1 MTAPAIAIV
10 GMACRYPDARSPA
23 ELWENVLAGRRA
35 FRHIPPERLNAEDY
49 YSPDRDAPDRTY
61 CLQAAL
67 IENYE
72 FDRARF
78 NISGGTY
85 RATDLAHWLALDIA
99 DRALADAGL
108 RDSLPRESTAVYVGN
123 TLTGEFSRA
132 NTLRLR
138 WPYTRRVM
146 AAALTAE
153 GWERDKVDRFLDS
166 VEHSYKQPFPPV
178 GEDTLAGGLS
188 NTIAGRI
195 SNYFDLKGG
204 GYTVDGAC
212 ASSLL
217 AVTTACS
224 ALAAGDIQ
232 VALAGGVDLSIDP
245 FELVGFAKSRALAGA
260 EMRVF
265 DARSDGFWPG
275 EGCGFVVLTRHADA
289 RARHCRIYAVI
300 RGWGVS
306 SDGSGGISRPEPEG
320 QLLAI
325 RRAYCRA
332 GFDPSTAAYV
342 EGHGTGTRVGDA
354 TELLALSRARR
365 EADPNA
371 PPAAVGSIK
380 ANIGH
385 TKAAAGVAGL
395 IKAAMAVHTQI
406 LPPTTGCET
415 PHAELTGA
423 APALRVLR
431 SGEAWPADMPLR
443 ASASA
448 MGFGGINTHIVLDG
462 TASERRQELSAR
474 ERALISSA
482 QDAELFLFTSP
493 DQITRLA
500 GIAAGL
506 SRAELTDAA
515 GALAAAGQGTLRA
528 AVIASTPQELAEKL
542 ARLQSRLEA
551 GESGVSP
558 RDGVFV
564 GRPASPPRIGF
575 LFPGQGSLQP
585 QAAVQPAI
593 VKASV
598 AALRE
603 LSRLSLTASVA
614 IGHSLGEMTALHW
627 AGALD
632 EAAVVEFATAR
643 GRIMAGLS
651 GPPGAMA
658 GIALL
663 AEELPPLLAGEPVVI
678 AAWNTP
684 RQTVV
689 SGEAA
694 AIERVMAR
702 ARSRGI
708 AAVALPV
715 CHAFHSL
722 LMEPASAPL
731 AEYLAEV
738 NFRPLERTVV
748 SSITGAPLAPDADL
762 RDLLRRQV
770 TSPVRFAE
778 AIAATRDSVDLW
790 IDVGPGAVLS
800 GMLGDRAI
808 PMDWGSR
815 SVKGLLNAFAAA
827 FVLGAPV
834 DCKAL
839 FAERL
844 TRPFA
849 GLPAFFSSP
858 CEVAPA
864 HAPTA
869 RRAAVAASPEPMP
882 PLDLVRQLVA
892 ERTELPLSAIQPGQ
906 RLLSDLHLN
915 SITVAQLVAEAARR
929 CGLPPPISALRF
941 ADGTLAEIAH
951 MLETAPKTAP
961 MERTPP
967 GVDSWLRTFTVEL
980 REAPLPDGRSSVK
993 SRGAAWQSFVA
1004 PGHPLASALLHLLPE
1019 LPTGGVLLCLP
1030 PDPDE
1035 SHVPLMLAAARA
1047 AVACQPPAQ
1056 FLLVQQ
1062 SGGAAALA
1070 RTLHLEAAELT
1081 TCVVDVP
1088 FDHPR
1093 AVEWIAA
1100 ESRAATGYSEANY
1113 GADGRYEPVLRLLEP
1128 ADEGPRGLGST
1139 DVLLVTGGGKGIAAE
1154 CALAL
1159 ARDSGVKV
1167 ALLGRSDPSVDAALA
1182 ANLERMRASGA
1193 QVLYVAAD
1201 VTDAASVVASFRR
1214 IEGSLGPVTAILH
1227 GAGIN
1232 TPCLL
1237 ARLDAPSFQAALAPK
1252 LQGLRNLLNAA
1263 DPARLRLLIAFGSII
1278 ARTGL
1283 EGEAHYAV
1291 ANEWLARSV
1300 DRWRTDHPHCRCLTM
1315 DWSVWSGLG
1324 MGQRLGRVEELTERG
1339 ITPITP
1345 EEGVRIFRSLVSSL
1359 VSGESRHSSIVVTG
1373 RYGDPPTL
1381 RRERPE
1387 LPFARFLERPRVY
1400 YPGVELIAD
1409 ADLSALSDP
1418 YLNDHVFQGT
1428 PLLPAVM
1435 GLEAMAQV
1443 AMALAQGGC
1452 GACQPPIF
1460 EDVRFLRPVH
1470 IPDGASVTVR
1480 VAALAR
1486 SPGVVEVVL
1495 RSSET
1500 AFQVDHFRAVCRF
1513 GTAGLPSSTRRIP
1526 SETLPIG
1533 PGRDLY
1539 GSILFQ
1545 SGRFRRLRAYHH
1557 LRATACVAEI
1567 APGRAGDWFARYLP
1581 ATLALGD
1588 PGARDAAIH
1597 SVQACIPHAT
1607 VLPIGVERIV
1617 VATADEP
1624 GPRYVHAHER
1634 SSEGGLLVYDL
1645 DVTDA
1650 DGTLIERWE
1659 GLQLRVVGATARTRP
1674 WVAPLLGPYLERKVR
1689 EMAPGSEISIA
1700 IGQNGS
1706 SRHAIEQA
1714 LGFPAL
1720 VSRRLDGKP
1729 EVNGHRVSASHT
1741 GDVVAAVASAT
1752 VSGAAVAGCDLET
1765 VAARSPA
1772 VWRDLLGPER
1782 FALAELIA
1790 AESGDDAGM
1799 AATRVWCAMEC
1810 LKKSAAPHDRAL
1822 VFSGV
1827 RPDGWVELGAGPS
1840 RILTYRASLQNVEAP
1855 LAFAVIIESSQ

>member
-1 MTAPAIAIV
+1 MTPAIAIV

-23 ELWENVLAGRRA
+23 ELWENALAGRRA
-35 FRHIPPERLNAEDY
+35 FRRIPPERLCAEDY

-85 RATDLAHWLALDIA
+85 RATDLVHWLALDIA

-108 RDSLPRESTAVYVGN
+108 AGLDDALPRETTAVYVGN

-153 GWERDKVDRFLDS
+153 GWERDKLDRFLDG
-166 VEHSYKQPFPPV
+166 VEQSYKQPFPPV

-224 ALAAGDIQ
+224 ALAAGDVQ

-245 FELVGFAKSRALAGA
+245 FELVGFAKSRALAGG

-275 EGCGFVVLTRHADA
+275 EGCGFVVLMRHADA
-289 RARHCRIYAVI
+289 QARHLRTYAVI

-332 GFDPSTAAYV
+332 GLAPSTAAYV
-342 EGHGTGTRVGDA
+342 EGHGTGTSVGDT
-354 TELLALSRARR
+354 TELQALSRARR
-365 EADPNA
+365 EADPTA
-371 PPAAVGSIK
+371 PPAALGSIK

-395 IKAAMAVHTQI
+395 IKAAMAVHSQI
-406 LPPTTGCET
+406 LPPATGCDV
-415 PHAELTGA
+415 PHAELTGDS
-423 APALRVLR
+423 PALRVLR
-431 SGEAWPADMPLR
+431 SGEAWPANLPLR

-448 MGFGGINTHIVLDG
+448 MGFGGINTHIVLEG
-462 TASERRQELSAR
+462 TASERRWGLSAR
-474 ERALISSA
+474 DRALLSSA

-493 DQITRLA
+493 DEISGLA

-515 GALAAAGQGTLRA
+515 AALAAAGQGPLRA
-528 AVIASTPQELAEKL
+528 AVIASTPEELAERL
-542 ARLQSRLEA
+542 AILESRLQA
-551 GESGVSP
+551 GETSVSLH
-558 RDGVFV
+558 DSVFV

-575 LFPGQGSLQP
+575 LFPGQGSLKP
-585 QAAVQPAI
+585 RASVQPAI

-598 AALRE
+598 DALRE
-603 LSRLSLTASVA
+603 LRRLSLTASVA
-614 IGHSLGEMTALHW
+614 IGHSLGELTALYW

-632 EAAVVEFATAR
+632 ETAVVGIATAR
-643 GRIMAGLS
+643 DRIMAGLG

-658 GIALL
+658 GIALP
-663 AEELPPLLAGEPVVI
+663 AEELPPLLAGETVVI
-678 AAWNTP
+678 AALNAP

-694 AIERVMAR
+694 AIERVIAR

-708 AAVALPV
+708 VAVALPV
-715 CHAFHSL
+715 CHAFHSR
-722 LMEPASAPL
+722 LMEPAADPL
-731 AEYLAEV
+731 AEYLAAV
-738 NFRPLERTVV
+738 DFRPLERTVV
-748 SSITGAPLAPDADL
+748 STITGAPLAPDADL

-778 AIAATRDSVDLW
+778 AIAAARDSVDLW
-790 IDVGPGAVLS
+790 IEVGPGAVLS
-800 GMLGDRAI
+800 GMVGERAI
-808 PMDWGSR
+808 PIDAGGR
-815 SVKGLLNAFAAA
+815 SVKGLLSAFAAA

-834 DCKAL
+834 DCEAL

-849 GLPAFFSSP
+849 GLPKFFSSP
-858 CEVAPA
+858 CEL
-864 HAPTA
+864 APTHSPA
-869 RRAAVAASPEPMP
+869 EPRAAAAVLPEQMP
-882 PLDLVRQLVA
+882 RLDLVRQLVA
-892 ERTELPLSAIQPGQ
+892 ERTELPLLAIQPGQ

-915 SITVAQLVAEAARR
+915 SITVAQIVAEAARR
-929 CGLPPPISALRF
+929 CGLPPPVSALRF
-941 ADGTLAEIAH
+941 ADGTVEEVAR
-951 MLETAPKTAP
+951 MLETAPATVAV
-961 MERTPP
+961 ERTPA
-967 GVDSWLRTFTVEL
+967 GVDSWVRTFTVEL
-980 REAPLPDGRSSVK
+980 RPAPL
-993 SRGAAWQSFVA
+993 SRVAEPRPSGSGPGWQSFIP
-1004 PGHPLASALLHLLPE
+1004 PGHPLTSALHDLLPR
-1019 LPTGGVLLCLP
+1019 LPPTGGVLLCLP
-1030 PDPDE
+1030 PGPDE
-1035 SHVPLMLAAARA
+1035 SHVSLMLDAARA
-1047 AVACQPPAQ
+1047 ALACQSPAQ

-1062 SGGAAALA
+1062 GGGAAALA
-1070 RTLHLEAAELT
+1070 RTLHLEAAGLT

-1088 FDHPR
+1088 FDHAR
-1093 AVEWIAA
+1093 SLEWIAA
-1100 ESRAATGYSEANY
+1100 EAHAAAGYSEVHY
-1113 GADGRYEPVLRLLEP
+1113 DADGRRYEPVLRLLEP
-1128 ADEGPRGLGST
+1128 ADEEPKGLGSS

-1154 CALAL
+1154 CAMAL
-1159 ARDSGVKV
+1159 ARDTGVKL
-1167 ALLGRSDPSVDAALA
+1167 ALLGRSDPSTDIALA

-1193 QVLYVAAD
+1193 HIRYVAAN
-1201 VTDAASVVASFRR
+1201 VTDAAAVVAAFRE

-1232 TPCLL
+1232 APCLL
-1237 ARLDAPSFQAALAPK
+1237 ARLDVPSFQATLAPK

-1263 DPARLRLLIAFGSII
+1263 DPERLRLLIAFGSII

-1300 DRWRTDHPHCRCLTM
+1300 DHWRTDHLHCRCLTI

-1324 MGQRLGRVEELTERG
+1324 MGQRLGKVEELTQRG

-1345 EEGVRIFRSLVSSL
+1345 EEGVRIFRALVSS
-1359 VSGESRHSSIVVTG
+1359 ESRNSSIVVTG

-1400 YPGVELIAD
+1400 YPAVELIAD
-1409 ADLSALSDP
+1409 ADLSTQSDP

-1443 AMALAQGGC
+1443 AIALC
-1452 GACQPPIF
+1452 GASQPPIF
-1460 EDVRFLRPVH
+1460 EPVFENVRFSRPVH

-1480 VAALAR
+1480 LAALVR

-1495 RSSET
+1495 RTSET

-1513 GTAGLPSSTRRIP
+1513 GTTGLPSATHPISY
-1526 SETLPIG
+1526 ETLPID

-1545 SGRFRRLRAYHH
+1545 SGRFRRLRAYHR
-1557 LRATACVAEI
+1557 LRATECIAEI
-1567 APGRAGDWFARYLP
+1567 APGGAGDWFARYLP

-1588 PGARDAAIH
+1588 PGARDAVIH

-1607 VLPIGVERIV
+1607 VLPIGVERII
-1617 VATADEP
+1617 VARADEP
-1624 GPRYVHAHER
+1624 GPGYVHAHER
-1634 SSEGGLLVYDL
+1634 SSDGGLLVYDL

-1650 DGTLIERWE
+1650 GGALIERWE
-1659 GLQLRVVGATARTRP
+1659 GLQLQVVSTTARTRP

-1689 EMAPGSEISIA
+1689 EMAPGTQISIA
-1700 IGQNGS
+1700 MGQNGS
-1706 SRHAIEQA
+1706 SRQAIEQA
-1714 LGFPAL
+1714 LGFQTV
-1720 VSRRLDGKP
+1720 VSKRPDGKP
-1729 EVNGHRVSASHT
+1729 EVNGHRVSASYA
-1741 GDVVAAVASAT
+1741 GDVVGAVAGAT
-1752 VSGAAVAGCDLET
+1752 AAGCDLET

-1790 AESGDDAGM
+1790 RESEDDASV

-1810 LKKSAAPHDRAL
+1810 LKKSGALHDRPL
-1822 VFSGV
+1822 VFSGA
-1827 RPDGWVELGAGPS
+1827 RPDGWIELGAGQS
-1840 RILTYRASLQNVEAP
+1840 RILTYRASLQNVEGP
-1855 LAFAVIIESSQ
+1855 LAFAVMIEE

>member
-1 MTAPAIAIV
+1 MTQAIAIV
-10 GMACRYPDARSPA
+10 GLACRYPDARSPG
-23 ELWENVLAGRRA
+23 ELWENALAGRRA
-35 FRHIPPERLNAEDY
+35 FRRIPPERLNAEDY

-61 CLQAAL
+61 CMQAGL

-99 DRALADAGL
+99 DQALTDAGL
-108 RDSLPRESTAVYVGN
+108 AEELPRESTAVYVGN

-146 AAALTAE
+146 AAALAAE
-153 GWERDKVDRFLDS
+153 GWERDKLDRFLDS
-166 VEHSYKQPFPPV
+166 VEQSYKQPFPPV

-275 EGCGFVVLTRHADA
+275 EGCGFVVLMRHADA
-289 RARHCRIYAVI
+289 LARQCRIYAVI

-332 GFDPSTAAYV
+332 GFAPSTAAYI
-342 EGHGTGTRVGDA
+342 EGHGTGTSVGDA
-354 TELLALSRARR
+354 TELQALSRARR
-365 EADPNA
+365 EADPTA
-371 PPAAVGSIK
+371 PPAALGSIK

-385 TKAAAGVAGL
+385 TKAAAGIAGL

-406 LPPTTGCET
+406 LPPTTGCEA
-415 PHAELTGA
+415 PHAELTGE

-431 SGEAWPADMPLR
+431 RGEAWPASVPLR

-448 MGFGGINTHIVLDG
+448 MGFGGINTHVVLEG
-462 TASERRQELSAR
+462 TASERRHELSGQ
-474 ERALISSA
+474 ERALLSSA

-493 DQITRLA
+493 DQVA
-500 GIAAGL
+500 GLSAIAARL

-515 GALAAAGQGTLRA
+515 AALAMTAGQGSMRA
-528 AVIASTPQELAEKL
+528 AVIASTPEELAEKL
-542 ARLQSRLEA
+542 AKLHGGA
-551 GESGVSP
+551 
-558 RDGVFV
+558 FV

-575 LFPGQGSLQP
+575 LFPGQGSLPP
-585 QAAVQPAI
+585 QAGVQPAI
-593 VKASV
+593 VKASI

-603 LSRLSLTASVA
+603 LRRLSLTASVA
-614 IGHSLGEMTALHW
+614 IGHSLGELTALYW

-632 EAAVVEFATAR
+632 EAAVLEIATAR
-643 GRIMAGLS
+643 DRIMAGLG
-651 GPPGAMA
+651 GPRGAMA
-658 GIALL
+658 GIALP
-663 AEELPPLLAGEPVVI
+663 ADEVPPLLAGEPVVI
-678 AAWNTP
+678 AAFNTP

-694 AIERVMAR
+694 AIERVIAR
-702 ARSRGI
+702 ARLRGI

-715 CHAFHSL
+715 SHAFHSC
-722 LMEPASAPL
+722 LMEPAVGPL
-731 AEYLAEV
+731 AEYLGAV
-738 NFRPLERTVV
+738 NFRALERTVI
-748 SSITGAPLAPDADL
+748 STITGAPLAPDADL
-762 RDLLRRQV
+762 CDLLRRQV

-778 AIAATRDSVDLW
+778 AIAAARDSVDLW
-790 IDVGPGAVLS
+790 IEVGPGAVLS
-800 GMLGDRAI
+800 DMVGELAI
-808 PMDWGSR
+808 PTGADI
-815 SVKGLLNAFAAA
+815 LNAFAAA

-834 DCKAL
+834 DCEAL
-839 FAERL
+839 FAGRL

-849 GLPAFFSSP
+849 GLPKFFSSP
-858 CEVAPA
+858 CELAPMN
-864 HAPTA
+864 AP
-869 RRAAVAASPEPMP
+869 VEQPVESSLPE
-882 PLDLVRQLVA
+882 LSSLELVRQLVA

-929 CGLPPPISALRF
+929 CGLPPPVSALRF
-941 ADGTLAEIAH
+941 ADGTVAEVAR
-951 MLETAPKTAP
+951 MLETAPAAVTV
-961 MERTPP
+961 EQTPP
-967 GVDSWLRTFTVEL
+967 GVDSWIRAFTVEL
-980 REAPLPDGRSSVK
+980 LPRPLNGGRALAGAELEPRSSP
-993 SRGAAWQSFVA
+993 WQCFI
-1004 PGHPLASALLHLLPE
+1004 PPNHPLTAVPKLP
-1019 LPTGGVLLCLP
+1019 PTGGVLLCLP
-1030 PDPDE
+1030 PNPDE

-1047 AVACQPPAQ
+1047 ALACQPGAQ

-1062 SGGAAALA
+1062 GGGAASFA
-1070 RTLHLEAAELT
+1070 RTLHLETGLT
-1081 TCVVDVP
+1081 TCVVDGGL
-1088 FDHPR
+1088 
-1093 AVEWIAA
+1093 EWIAA
-1100 ESRAATGYSEANY
+1100 EAHAANGYTEAHY
-1113 GADGRYEPVLRLLEP
+1113 DADGRRYEPVLRLLEP
-1128 ADEGPRGLGST
+1128 SNKETGRLGPA

-1159 ARDSGVKV
+1159 ARETGVRLV
-1167 ALLGRSDPSVDAALA
+1167 LLGRSQAVNLDRMQAA
-1182 ANLERMRASGA
+1182 GV
-1193 QVLYVAAD
+1193 QVRYIAAD
-1201 VTDAASVVASFRR
+1201 VTDAAAIAAAFHE

-1237 ARLDAPSFQAALAPK
+1237 ASLDEAAFQATLAPK
-1252 LQGLRNLLNAA
+1252 LQGLRSLLRAA
-1263 DPARLRLLIAFGSII
+1263 NPERLRLLIAFGSII

-1283 EGEAHYAV
+1283 EGEADYAV

-1300 DRWRTDHPHCRCLTM
+1300 DCWRTDHPHCRCLTI

-1324 MGQRLGRVEELTERG
+1324 MGQRLGRIEELERRG

-1345 EEGVRIFRSLVSSL
+1345 EEGVRIFKTLLVSD
-1359 VSGESRHSSIVVTG
+1359 SSAASVVVTG

-1381 RRERPE
+1381 RCERPK

-1400 YPGVELIAD
+1400 YSGVELIAD
-1409 ADLSALSDP
+1409 AELSTQSDP
-1418 YLNDHVFQGT
+1418 YLKDHVFQGT
-1428 PLLPAVM
+1428 PLLPAVI

-1443 AMALAQGGC
+1443 AGALAEAGF
-1452 GACQPPIF
+1452 GASQPPDF
-1460 EDVRFLRPVH
+1460 EDVRFSRPVQ

-1480 VAALAR
+1480 LAALVRA
-1486 SPGVVEVVL
+1486 PGVVEVVL

-1500 AFQVDHFRAVCRF
+1500 AFQVDHFHAVCRF
-1513 GTAGLPSSTRRIP
+1513 ETEERDLSGAGLQ
-1526 SETLPIG
+1526 
-1533 PGRDLY
+1533 PGTSALAIDPVRDLY

-1545 SGRFRRLRAYHH
+1545 SGRFRRLRAYQR
-1557 LRATACVAEI
+1557 LRATECIAEI
-1567 APGRAGDWFARYLP
+1567 ASNDSGDWFARYLP
-1581 ATLALGD
+1581 ATLVLGD
-1588 PGARDAAIH
+1588 PGARDAFVH
-1597 SVQACIPHAT
+1597 CVQACIPHAT
-1607 VLPIGVERIV
+1607 VLPVGVERI
-1617 VATADEP
+1617 AFAAPGKT
-1624 GPRYVHAHER
+1624 GPRFVHARER
-1634 SSEGGLLVYDL
+1634 SANGGLLVYDL

-1650 DGTLIERWE
+1650 DGALVERWE
-1659 GLQLRVVGATARTRP
+1659 GLQLRVLGAIARKLP
-1674 WVAPLLGPYLERKVR
+1674 WAAPLLGPYLERMVG
-1689 EMAPGSEISIA
+1689 EMAPGTEIA
-1700 IGQNGS
+1700 IAMGQNGS
-1706 SRHAIEQA
+1706 SRQAIEQA
-1714 LGFPAL
+1714 LGFRASVIKRP
-1720 VSRRLDGKP
+1720 DGKP
-1729 EVNGHRVSASHT
+1729 EVNGHRVSASYA
-1741 GDVVAAVASAT
+1741 GDVVGAVAGAT
-1752 VSGAAVAGCDLET
+1752 AAGCDLET
-1765 VAARSPA
+1765 VSIRTPA

-1790 AESGDDAGM
+1790 RESGDDASG

-1810 LKKSAAPHDRAL
+1810 LKKSGALHDRPL
-1822 VFSGV
+1822 VFAGA
-1827 RPDGWVELGAGPS
+1827 RPDGWIELGAGQS
-1840 RILTYRASLQNVEAP
+1840 KILTYRASLRNVESS
-1855 LAFAVIIESSQ
+1855 LAFAVMIEP

>member
-1 MTAPAIAIV
+1 MTPSIAIV

-23 ELWENVLAGRRA
+23 ELWENALAGRRA
-35 FRHIPPERLNAEDY
+35 FRRIPPERLCAEDY
-49 YSPDRDAPDRTY
+49 YSLDRDVPDRTY

-99 DRALADAGL
+99 DQALADAGL
-108 RDSLPRESTAVYVGN
+108 AEDLPRESTAVYVGN

-146 AAALTAE
+146 AAALAAE
-153 GWERDKVDRFLDS
+153 GWERDKVDHFLDT
-166 VEHSYKQPFPPV
+166 VEQSYKQPFPPV

-224 ALAAGDIQ
+224 ALAAGDVQ
-232 VALAGGVDLSIDP
+232 AALAGGVDLSLDP
-245 FELVGFAKSRALAGA
+245 FELVGFAKTHALAGG

-275 EGCGFVVLTRHADA
+275 EGCGFVVLMRHADA
-289 RARHCRIYAVI
+289 VARHLRTYAVI

-332 GFDPSTAAYV
+332 GFAPSTAAYV
-342 EGHGTGTRVGDA
+342 EGHGTGTTVGDA
-354 TELLALSRARR
+354 TELQALSRARR
-365 EADPNA
+365 EADPTA
-371 PPAAVGSIK
+371 PPAALGSIK

-406 LPPTTGCET
+406 LPPATACET
-415 PHAELTGA
+415 PHAELTGD

-431 SGEAWPADMPLR
+431 SGEAWPADLPLR

-448 MGFGGINTHIVLDG
+448 MGFGGINTHIVLEG
-462 TASERRQELSAR
+462 AASERRRELSER
-474 ERALISSA
+474 ERALLSSA

-493 DQITRLA
+493 DQVAGLA
-500 GIAAGL
+500 AIAGRL

-515 GALAAAGQGTLRA
+515 AALAAVAGQGSMRA
-528 AVIASTPQELAEKL
+528 AVIASTPEELAERLAKL
-542 ARLQSRLEA
+542 H
-551 GESGVSP
+551 
-558 RDGVFV
+558 DGAFV
-564 GRPASPPRIGF
+564 PRPACPPRIGF
-575 LFPGQGSLQP
+575 LFPGQGSLKP
-585 QAAVQPAI
+585 HEGVQPAI
-593 VKASV
+593 VKASI

-603 LSRLSLTASVA
+603 LTRLSLTASVA
-614 IGHSLGEMTALHW
+614 IGHSLGELTALYW
-627 AGALD
+627 AGAID
-632 EAAVVEFATAR
+632 EAAAIEIATAR
-643 GRIMAGLS
+643 GRIMAGLG

-658 GIALL
+658 SIALP
-663 AEELPPLLAGEPVVI
+663 ADELPPLLASEPVVV
-678 AAWNTP
+678 AALNTP

-708 AAVALPV
+708 AAIRLPV
-715 CHAFHSL
+715 SHAFHSS
-722 LMEPASAPL
+722 LMDPAAGPL
-731 AEYLAEV
+731 AEYLAGID
-738 NFRPLERTVV
+738 FRPLERRVV
-748 SSITGAPLAPDADL
+748 STITGAPLAPNADL
-762 RDLLRRQV
+762 RDLLRRQI

-778 AIAATRDSVDLW
+778 AAARVSVDLW
-790 IDVGPGAVLS
+790 IEVGPGAVLS
-800 GMLGDRAI
+800 GMVGERA
-808 PMDWGSR
+808 
-815 SVKGLLNAFAAA
+815 VNGLLNAVAAA

-834 DCKAL
+834 DCAAL
-839 FAERL
+839 FAGRL

-849 GLPAFFSSP
+849 GLPKFFSSP
-858 CEVAPA
+858 CELAPTRAPVEVPAPA
-864 HAPTA
+864 
-869 RRAAVAASPEPMP
+869 AAGLPEEMA

-915 SITVAQLVAEAARR
+915 SITVAQIVAEAARR
-929 CGLPPPISALRF
+929 CGLPSPVSALRF
-941 ADGTLAEIAH
+941 ADGTVEEVAR
-951 MLETAPKTAP
+951 MLEAAPAAAP
-961 MERTPP
+961 VERTPL
-967 GVDSWLRTFTVEL
+967 GVDSWIRTFTVDL
-980 REAPLPDGRSSVK
+980 LPTPLNGGQALAGAGLQPRSS
-993 SRGAAWQSFVA
+993 WQSFIR
-1004 PGHPLASALLHLLPE
+1004 PGHPLTAVPNLP
-1019 LPTGGVLLCLP
+1019 PTGGVLLCLP
-1030 PDPDE
+1030 PNPDE
-1035 SHVPLMLAAARA
+1035 RHVSLMLDAARA
-1047 AVACQPPAQ
+1047 ALACRPPAQ
-1056 FLLVQQ
+1056 FLVVQQ
-1062 SGGAAALA
+1062 GGGGAALA
-1070 RTLHLEAAELT
+1070 RTLHLESGLT
-1081 TCVVDVP
+1081 TCVVDLP
-1088 FDHPR
+1088 FDHAR
-1093 AVEWIAA
+1093 ALEWIAA
-1100 ESRAATGYSEANY
+1100 ESRAATGYSEAHY
-1113 GADGRYEPVLRLLEP
+1113 DTEGRRYEPLLRLLQP
-1128 ADEGPRGLGST
+1128 ADEAAGRLGPS

-1159 ARDSGVKV
+1159 ARETGVRL
-1167 ALLGRSDPSVDAALA
+1167 ALLGRSPAV
-1182 ANLERMRASGA
+1182 NLDRMRAAGA
-1193 QVLYVAAD
+1193 HVTYVAAD
-1201 VTDAASVVASFRR
+1201 VTDAAASAAAFRE

-1237 ARLDAPSFQAALAPK
+1237 AALDEPAFQATLAPK
-1252 LQGLRNLLNAA
+1252 LQGLRNLLQAA
-1263 DPARLRLLIAFGSII
+1263 DPERLRLLVAFGSII
-1278 ARTGL
+1278 AHTGL

-1291 ANEWLARSV
+1291 ANEWLARAV
-1300 DRWRTDHPHCRCLTM
+1300 EGWRTDHPHCRCLTI

-1324 MGQRLGRVEELTERG
+1324 MGQRLGRVESLTQRG

-1345 EEGVRIFRSLVSSL
+1345 EEGVRIFRSLIASQSRKSS
-1359 VSGESRHSSIVVTG
+1359 VVVTG

-1381 RRERPE
+1381 RCERPE
-1387 LPFARFLERPRVY
+1387 LPFVRFLECLRVY

-1409 ADLSALSDP
+1409 AELSAQSDP
-1418 YLNDHVFQGT
+1418 YLNDHVFQGA

-1435 GLEAMAQV
+1435 GLEAMAQI
-1443 AMALAQGGC
+1443 AEALAGALC
-1452 GACQPPIF
+1452 GSQPPVF
-1460 EDVRFLRPVH
+1460 EPVFENVRFSRPVH
-1470 IPDGASVTVR
+1470 VPDGASVTVR
-1480 VAALAR
+1480 LAALVR
-1486 SPGVVEVVL
+1486 SPGIVEVVL

-1513 GTAGLPSSTRRIP
+1513 ESGGRDLSRAGLEPRTSA
-1526 SETLPIG
+1526 LPID

-1545 SGRFRRLRAYHH
+1545 SGRFRRIHAYHR
-1557 LRATACVAEI
+1557 LRATECIAEI
-1567 APGRAGDWFARYLP
+1567 APGGTGDWFARYLP

-1588 PGARDAAIH
+1588 PGARDAFIH
-1597 SVQACIPHAT
+1597 CVQACIPHAT

-1617 VATADEP
+1617 FARADEP
-1624 GPRYVHAHER
+1624 GVRYVHARER
-1634 SSEGGLLVYDL
+1634 SSDGGLLVYDL

-1650 DGTLIERWE
+1650 GGAPLERWE
-1659 GLQLRVVGATARTRP
+1659 GLQLQVVGTTARKLP
-1674 WVAPLLGPYLERKVR
+1674 WVTPLLGPYLERKVR
-1689 EMAPGSEISIA
+1689 EMAPGTEISIA

-1706 SRHAIEQA
+1706 SRQAIEQA
-1714 LGFPAL
+1714 LGFRTA
-1720 VSRRLDGKP
+1720 VSKRPDGKP
-1729 EVNGHRVSASHT
+1729 EVNGHRVSASYA
-1741 GDVVAAVASAT
+1741 GDVVGAVAGESA
-1752 VSGAAVAGCDLET
+1752 AGCDLEA
-1765 VAARSPA
+1765 VAARKPA
-1772 VWRDLLGPER
+1772 VWRDVLGPER

-1790 AESGDDAGM
+1790 RESGDDAGM

-1810 LKKSAAPHDRAL
+1810 LKKSGALDDRPL

-1827 RPDGWVELGAGPS
+1827 RADGWIELRAGLS
-1840 RILTYRASLQNVEAP
+1840 KILTYRAALRNVESP
-1855 LAFAVIIESSQ
+1855 LAFAVMIEASQL